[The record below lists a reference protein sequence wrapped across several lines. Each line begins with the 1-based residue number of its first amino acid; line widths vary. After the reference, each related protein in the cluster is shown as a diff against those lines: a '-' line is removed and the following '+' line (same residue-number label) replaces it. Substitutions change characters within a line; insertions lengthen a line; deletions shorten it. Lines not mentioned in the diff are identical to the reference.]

1 MGRQAARESH
11 GPTGSSGGKQCVGW
25 GTEAQGGT
33 SFSSE
38 SFGFLSQGGREVI
51 S

>member
-1 MGRQAARESH
+1 MGGQAARESH
-11 GPTGSSGGKQCVGW
+11 RPTGSSGGRRCMGW

-38 SFGFLSQGGREVI
+38 SFDFLSQGGREVI